1 MGRLRRAAAA
11 AAVLITATTSS
22 GVEAQPDSPPD
33 TGYLGARTPLEIDD
47 CPPPPDVSK
56 ERLERLPSELFERG
70 TTLYQNGD
78 FEGAIEDLVN
88 AYCLSPYFRVLKSI
102 GLAYYQDN
110 NHEKA
115 IAYYRRYL
123 LTIPADVEVID
134 GIGVADEK
142 LTMGARIKV
151 IEANPAQIQVT
162 TEPPGALITMVGDNG
177 LTAKGP
183 ANAELIRVPAGTY
196 TMSAELDGYEVGT
209 KTVTVR
215 IGKPYSY
222 FFLLERLK
230 SRLRIRTTPPDAR
243 ILVNGRMVGQG
254 LYDERLSRDSYEIQ
268 VEAPGRAPVIRKVE
282 LADTDLELPIDLP
295 PPKDSGRWQLV
306 VASGVAGASLGGV
319 GLSAGSDNPLILGVG
334 SFGAA
339 AAAAAG
345 SYFGIP
351 EDIPA
356 GQSSFIITTGLIGGG
371 EALLITR
378 LFTDDEELTSQ
389 ITGLGVIA
397 GATAAA
403 LTADRFDLSP
413 GDAALMNTGAL
424 WGTVMGALFAASYD
438 DSTTRGRRIG
448 AALILT
454 GLNVGTLGGILLGR
468 NYEISR
474 RHAALIDLAGI
485 AGAASA
491 AAIQGII
498 DSGEPGVPRERQAN
512 FAIAGVTAGLLIGA
526 YLTRNMDAPKVPRL
540 SPTIVPIQGQGGKS
554 AVGFGIEG
562 QF

>member
-1 MGRLRRAAAA
+1 
-11 AAVLITATTSS
+11 
-22 GVEAQPDSPPD
+22 
-33 TGYLGARTPLEIDD
+33 
-47 CPPPPDVSK
+47 VSK
-56 ERLERLPSELFERG
+56 ERLARLPGEWFERG

-78 FEGAIEDLVN
+78 YEGATRALIG

-102 GLAYYQDN
+102 GLAFYQDQN
-110 NHEKA
+110 YEKA
-115 IAYYRRYL
+115 IAYYRRYVL
-123 LTIPADVEVID
+123 AIPPDVDVID

-151 IEANPAQIQVT
+151 MEDNPAQLQVT
-162 TEPPGALITMVGDNG
+162 TEPPGALVTLVGDNG
-177 LTAKGP
+177 LTAKGE

-196 TMSAELDGYEVGT
+196 QVSAELDGYEVAT

-222 FFLLERLK
+222 FFLLTRLK

-254 LYDERLSRDSYEIQ
+254 LYDERLSRDAYEIQ

-295 PPKDSGRWQLV
+295 PPKENGRWQLV
-306 VASGVAGASLGGV
+306 IASGVAGASLGGV

-351 EDIPA
+351 DDIPL
-356 GQSSFIITTGLIGGG
+356 GDSSFIITSGLIGGG
-371 EALLITR
+371 EALLVTR
-378 LFTDDEELTSQ
+378 LFSGDPELTSQ

-397 GATAAA
+397 GATGAA

-454 GLNVGTLGGILLGR
+454 GLNVGMLGGVLLGR

-474 RHAALIDLAGI
+474 RHAALIDLAGV

-491 AAIQGII
+491 AAIQGVI
-498 DSGEPGVPRERQAN
+498 DSGEPDVPRERQAN
-512 FAIAGVTAGLLIGA
+512 FAIAGVTVGLLVGA
-526 YLTRNMDAPKVPRL
+526 YLTRNMDAPKIPRL
-540 SPTIVPIQGQGGKS
+540 SPTIVPIQGKGGQTS
-554 AVGFGIEG
+554 LGLGLEG
-562 QF
+562 SF